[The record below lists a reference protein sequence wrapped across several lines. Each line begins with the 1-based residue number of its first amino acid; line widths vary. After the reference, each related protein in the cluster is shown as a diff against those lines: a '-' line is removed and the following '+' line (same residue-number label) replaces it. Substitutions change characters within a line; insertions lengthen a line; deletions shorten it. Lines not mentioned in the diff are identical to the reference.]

1 MLNVAVRPESDRRH
15 QLDSCYARVYNKYP
29 ELQIWHD
36 SLVAK
41 GNLRDT
47 FLLADDGTKRHGLIL
62 RHDSLSNGTSLVLH
76 GYDDNAVIMMRYF
89 YMHYEVLGRDVI
101 VPEHFNHG
109 LSDGDHIRFGWLDF
123 IEDEEVLRALIDTV
137 ADWGQQRG
145 RTEMRGPWGFT
156 DMDKEGLLVEG
167 YEHLSPFTCLYNYPY
182 YGEML
187 ERLGFTKDV
196 DWTQRTLEVS
206 KELPSMFQF
215 ANLIEERF
223 KVHVVQPHSMKE
235 MGNRYGREIFHMY
248 NEAFAP
254 LNGFSPLTDKQIDA
268 YLKTYVPILDKDFV
282 ALAVDANDKPIGFIF
297 CVPSLSKAVKK
308 SNGRL
313 FPFGFIN
320 ILKALKK
327 NDTLEALI
335 MGVMPEY
342 QQCGIPVLLFKYLH
356 ENCIKRG
363 IDTIIMN
370 PQLEENYKV
379 QSLFGD
385 YKTTPFMRRRAY
397 KRAVK
402 L

>member
-1 MLNVAVRPESDRRH
+1 MKEIEGNEFNNKKKKKNGAYEFCEADCFLAYRGNEIVGRVAAIINH
-15 QLDSCYARVYNKYP
+15 K
-29 ELQIWHD
+29 
-36 SLVAK
+36 
-41 GNLRDT
+41 
-47 FLLADDGTKRHGLIL
+47 ADDKK
-62 RHDSLSNGTSLVLH
+62 N
-76 GYDDNAVIMMRYF
+76 
-89 YMHYEVLGRDVI
+89 I
-101 VPEHFNHG
+101 V
-109 LSDGDHIRFGWLDF
+109 RFGWLDF
-123 IEDEEVLRALIDTV
+123 IENEEVLRALIETV
-137 ADWGQQRG
+137 ETWGKQHG
-145 RTEMRGPWGFT
+145 RTEMHGPWGFT
-156 DMDKEGLLVEG
+156 DMDKEGLLIEG
-167 YEHLSPFTCLYNYPY
+167 FEHLSPFTCLYNFPY

-187 ERLGFTKDV
+187 EKIGFDKDV

-206 KELPSMFQF
+206 KELPHMFQF
-215 ANLIEERF
+215 SNLIEERF
-223 KVHVVQPHSMKE
+223 KVHVVQPKSMKE
-235 MGNRYGREIFHMY
+235 MSKRYGMEIFHMY

-254 LNGFSPLTDKQIDA
+254 LHGFSPLTDKQIEA

-282 ALAVDANDKPIGFIF
+282 AVAVNDDDKPVGFLF

-335 MGVMPEY
+335 MGVMPDY

-379 QSLFGD
+379 QSLFGE
-385 YKTTPFMRRRAY
+385 YKTVPFMRRRAY
-397 KRAVK
+397 LKK
-402 L
+402 I